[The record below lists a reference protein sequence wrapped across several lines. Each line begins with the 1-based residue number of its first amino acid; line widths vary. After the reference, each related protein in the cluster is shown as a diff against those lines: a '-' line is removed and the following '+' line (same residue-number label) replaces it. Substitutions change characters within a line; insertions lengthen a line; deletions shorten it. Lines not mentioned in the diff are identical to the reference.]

1 MNKGIFYGIGLG
13 PGDPELITVKG
24 LNALKKS
31 DIVFTVK
38 SQQSNRSISGA
49 IIDYHNISGLEKNEL
64 LFAMTK
70 NREERNN
77 MIKQNAK
84 IILTELEKGKNCAFA
99 TIGDPM
105 TYSTYGYIKKEIQK
119 LNPDIT
125 VITIPGVN
133 SWSALAA
140 ANDTI
145 LVEDKECLCIVPSY
159 DEENIVNPKHKKHTT
174 VYLKTYKTGKSIVKK
189 LSDSNRTSLYGSNIG
204 LENEFITTEPDQV
217 LKRNN
222 EYLSLI
228 ISRSKN
234 KK

>member
-1 MNKGIFYGIGLG
+1 MDKGTFYGIGLG

-38 SQQSNRSISGA
+38 SRQSSRSISGA
-49 IIDYHNISGLEKNEL
+49 IIDYHNIPGIEKREL
-64 LFAMTK
+64 VFAMTK
-70 NREERNN
+70 NLDDRNS
-77 MIKQNAK
+77 MIKNNAE
-84 IILTELEKGKNCAFA
+84 IILAELEKGKNCAFA

-140 ANDTI
+140 ASDTI
-145 LVEDKECLCIVPSY
+145 LVEDKESLCIVPSY
-159 DEENIVNPKHKKHTT
+159 DEENIGSPKHKNSTT
-174 VYLKTYKTGKSIVKK
+174 VYLKTYKTAKSMVRK
-189 LSDSNRTSLYGSNIG
+189 LTEAGNDILYGSNIG
-204 LENEFITTEPDQV
+204 LENEFITTEPAEV
-217 LKRNN
+217 IKRDN

-228 ISRSKN
+228 ISRSK
-234 KK
+234 KQ